1 MVSFV
6 FQCTNRP
13 VANTNQICSKQTT
26 ELIILSGQLLF
37 LNKDVKPERRRAEK
51 RVNVRQQVDV
61 LGLKRDY

>member
-1 MVSFV
+1 MYQQACGQHQS
-6 FQCTNRP
+6 NLL
-13 VANTNQICSKQTT
+13 KQTT

-61 LGLKRDY
+61 PGLKRDY